1 MTDETK
7 IIRTKE
13 RLFDYKF
20 DEFSVQNKTKLK
32 EDIYKPGGEIV
43 VLVIENIIYLRT
55 KSYSHAEILNGAKG
69 RRTKEPIN
77 SEDFSRTAVS
87 VFKKYK
93 GEYIMDFSA
102 IADDFRGDYIEEE
115 VRLKIMEFF
124 DL

>member
-1 MTDETK
+1 MNDSSK
-7 IIRTKE
+7 IVYKKE
-13 RLFDYKF
+13 RLFDYRF
-20 DEFSVQNKTKLK
+20 DDFSFQNKTRLK
-32 EDIYKPGGEIV
+32 EDIDKPAGEIV

-55 KSYSHAEILNGAKG
+55 KSYSHAEIFNTAMG
-69 RRTKEPIN
+69 RKSKEPIN

-87 VFKKYK
+87 VFKKHK

-102 IADDFRGDYIEEE
+102 IADDFKNDYAEEE